1 MVAPVSGAAGI
12 VAATALIVQD
22 AEAVEMSG
30 GVPAG
35 TVVAAGTAEV
45 AEVEA
50 VGTVEV
56 GEASGHQ
63 LLCGLAGGAACFL
76 VSAEHFAAQAQ
87 FSGAGLLRVHAAEAV
102 VSLPSPVL

>member
-1 MVAPVSGAAGI
+1 MVAPVSGAAGT
-12 VAATALIVQD
+12 VAATAQIVH
-22 AEAVEMSG
+22 AEAAETSD

-35 TVVAAGTAEV
+35 TVAAAGTAEV

-63 LLCGLAGGAACFL
+63 LLCALAGGDACFL
-76 VSAEHFAAQAQ
+76 VSAEHFAALAQ
-87 FSGAGLLRVHAAEAV
+87 FSGAGLLRVHAAEAA
-102 VSLPSPVL
+102 VSLPTPVL